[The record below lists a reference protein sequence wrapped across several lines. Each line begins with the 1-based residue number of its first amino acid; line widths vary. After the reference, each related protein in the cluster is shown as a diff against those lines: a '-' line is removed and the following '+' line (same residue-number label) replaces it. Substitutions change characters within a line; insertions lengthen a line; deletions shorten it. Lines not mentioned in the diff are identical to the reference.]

1 MGAGLRS
8 GTQPARGEILP
19 WASACLGETD
29 RGYTIGMKTA
39 VSLPDKVY
47 REAERHAKR
56 TRKSRSQ
63 LYAEALAEYLARHA
77 PDEVTERMNQV
88 LDELGDGG
96 RDPFLDGA
104 VRRTLKDVE
113 W

>member
-1 MGAGLRS
+1 MIRGGLACVLAIPIGS
-8 GTQPARGEILP
+8 PA
-19 WASACLGETD
+19 C
-29 RGYTIGMKTA
+29 GYPVGMKTA
-39 VSLPDKVY
+39 ISLPDDVY

-88 LDELGDGG
+88 LDELGERGP
-96 RDPFLDGA
+96 DPFVDGA
-104 VRRTLKDVE
+104 VRRVLKDVE